1 MTQPRSLTDRQ
12 RDVLLN
18 ELKETAPDVIIV
30 SAVRQSRFYHE
41 HVKELE
47 QVPYGRELYKVPS
60 RAETTPEPG
69 LGQKVDFVNVTASEP
84 VRANVDP
91 GKPSIGKIGSTT
103 KEELLRTLQQEKIPH
118 AKYSEHLKL
127 LWSRGEIKFDG
138 ERYYV

>member
-60 RAETTPEPG
+60 RAETTLEPG
-69 LGQKVDFVNVTASEP
+69 LGQP
-84 VRANVDP
+84 VEKELGPFPVARGNVDP

>member
-12 RDVLLN
+12 REVLLS

-69 LGQKVDFVNVTASEP
+69 LGQP
-84 VRANVDP
+84 VEKDLGPFPVVRGNVDP
-91 GKPSIGKIGSTT
+91 GKPSIGKIGSAT

-118 AKYSEHLKL
+118 VKYSEHLKL

-138 ERYYV
+138 ERYYVD